1 MSSPAHHTIVPR
13 GDGTS
18 YLSSGGVKGLSISVV
33 FTTLATCFVLAR
45 LYTRTRL
52 MDRME
57 SNDWMIVIA
66 LVRHWRCPTS
76 LTGRQVIWLTSV
88 SQVLSFVFMALFIVE
103 ALNGVGMHGAD
114 IPPPVMLKQMKVG
127 KDSLNR

>member
-1 MSSPAHHTIVPR
+1 MCHNKSTDLNSSQVFRGAAMSSPAHHTIVPR

-66 LVRHWRCPTS
+66 LVRH
-76 LTGRQVIWLTSV
+76 
-88 SQVLSFVFMALFIVE
+88 
-103 ALNGVGMHGAD
+103 
-114 IPPPVMLKQMKVG
+114 
-127 KDSLNR
+127 